1 MSKFYVVKKG
11 LQPGIYRTW
20 DEAKQQVHQFKGAE
34 YKSFKTQ
41 KEADYYLQQ
50 NNVNNQQNFNQYD
63 LIIYTDGSCQNKKGG
78 YGLVFIQN
86 DNKLNNNIDKKINKK
101 INKKIDIKTFYDKVP
116 FDPCTNNIA
125 ELYAIKQALLLA
137 DKNQTILLKSD
148 SLYAINSVQ
157 GHYQSVKNGEL
168 IKECIDL
175 VKQFKMTFEH
185 VYAHQGEYYNEMVD
199 QLAKL
204 GVLKNDD

>member
-1 MSKFYVVKKG
+1 MSKFYAVKKG
-11 LQPGIYRTW
+11 FQPGIYRTW

-41 KEADYYLQQ
+41 KEADLYLQQ
-50 NNVNNQQNFNQYD
+50 NHVNNQQNFNQYD

-86 DNKLNNNIDKKINKK
+86 DNKFD
-101 INKKIDIKTFYDKVP
+101 KKIDIKTFYDKVP
-116 FDPCTNNIA
+116 FEPCTNNIA

-175 VKQFKMTFEH
+175 VKQFKITFEH

-199 QLAKL
+199 QLAKQ
-204 GVLKNDD
+204 GVLKNDN

>member
-1 MSKFYVVKKG
+1 MSKFYAVKKG

-41 KEADYYLQQ
+41 KEADLYLNNQQ

-86 DNKLNNNIDKKINKK
+86 DNKL
-101 INKKIDIKTFYDKVP
+101 DIKTFYDKVP

-199 QLAKL
+199 QLAKQ